1 MKNSALERV
10 IEHVAKAIENAPA
23 FDEPFY
29 HLQLSKVFPDDVYAE
44 MLRAMPVKEDYRPMS
59 GRAKYTR
66 TGNGGGTRVKL
77 DLFPE
82 YVRHLPAQ
90 KRDIW
95 RMVGHALCSRRVRE
109 AFRKRLAPGLKNR
122 FGSKYRKMGMYPIPI
137 LTRDVAGYR
146 IGVHPDT
153 KWKGMTIQLYLPPD
167 ESIKHVGTVFHKR
180 TGEKSYSR
188 ELQMSF
194 SPNTGYA
201 FAVDKHTYHSVDT
214 VGPEV
219 PTRDSI
225 LLTYFVDNTPLHIF
239 RNRSRRVGNFILNEV
254 RTMRRN

>member
-1 MKNSALERV
+1 
-10 IEHVAKAIENAPA
+10 
-23 FDEPFY
+23 
-29 HLQLSKVFPDDVYAE
+29 
-44 MLRAMPVKEDYRPMS
+44 MS

-66 TGNGGGTRVKL
+66 TGNRGATRVKL

-90 KRDIW
+90 KRDVW
-95 RMVGHALCSRRVRE
+95 RMIGRALCSRRVRE
-109 AFRKRLAPGLKNR
+109 AFRKRLAPGLETR
-122 FGSKYRKMGMYPIPI
+122 FGSKYRKVGMYPIPI

-146 IGVHPDT
+146 VGVHPDT
-153 KWKGMTIQLYLPPD
+153 KWKGMTIQIYLPPD

-188 ELQMSF
+188 ESQMSF
-194 SPNTGYA
+194 SPNCGYA

-219 PTRDSI
+219 STRDSI
-225 LLTYFVDNTPLHIF
+225 LLTYFVDNTPLHVF
-239 RNRSRRVGNFILNEV
+239 RNRSRRVGNFFLNEF
-254 RTMRRN
+254 RHLRRN

>member
-1 MKNSALERV
+1 MKKAELDRV
-10 IEHVAKAIENAPA
+10 IEHVAKAIEHSPD
-23 FDEPFY
+23 FREPFY
-29 HLQLSKVFPDDVYAE
+29 HLQLSKVFPDDIYAS
-44 MLRAMPVKEDYRPMS
+44 MLQAMPVSEDYRPMS
-59 GRAKYTR
+59 GRTKYTR
-66 TGNGGGTRVKL
+66 TGNGSGTRVKL

-82 YVRHLPAQ
+82 FVRHLPAQ
-90 KRDIW
+90 KREVWSI
-95 RMVGHALCSRRVRE
+95 VGKALCSRRVRE
-109 AFRKRLAPGLKNR
+109 AFRKRLAPGLENR
-122 FGSKYRKMGMYPIPI
+122 FGAKYQNVGMYPIPI
-137 LTRDVAGYR
+137 LTRDVTGYK

-180 TGEKSYSR
+180 TGEKAYSR
-188 ELQMSF
+188 ESQMSF

-219 PTRDSI
+219 STRDSI
-225 LLTYFVDNTPLHIF
+225 LLTYFVDNTPLHVL

-254 RTMRRN
+254 RRLKQN